1 MGKAARRGGD
11 KYRRMI
17 EMSSQGFWHVSPALT
32 TLDVNAAL
40 CRMLGY
46 RREEMLGRSILDFV
60 DEGNRAVF
68 LESAGHIALQDHRRY
83 EIALTGRGGEQVPC
97 LFSAT
102 TERDA
107 TGEIAGSFA
116 FVTDI
121 TERKRE
127 EEALKSSQRQ
137 LADIIDFLPD
147 ATVVIDKAGKV
158 IAWNRE
164 TEKMTGCKARDI
176 LGHGDYAYAVPFYGT
191 RHPILIDLVREP
203 DAAFEAQYRDIERD
217 GDILRGKSTIT
228 VVRGQPRHLS
238 AWARPLYDATGE
250 VTGSIEC
257 IRDVTELDDYR
268 QHLEAMIERRTEEL
282 RQAKEAAE
290 AATRAKSDFL
300 ANMSHEI
307 RTPMNAIIG
316 FSGLALK
323 SELSPKQRDY
333 LGKIE
338 SSAKALLGII
348 NDILDFS
355 KIEAGR
361 LDMESVAFRVQDVID
376 DVASIIAVQAA
387 KKGLEIVC
395 AVDPRVPASL
405 LGDPLRLGQVLTNL
419 ANNAVKFTETGSV
432 LIKVDWRAGDAQGCT
447 LDFRIEDTGIGMTP
461 EQIAKLFT
469 AFSQADTSVTRK
481 YGGTG
486 LGLAISKRLVFMMGG
501 DIGVES
507 EPGRGS
513 AFRFSAMFGCL
524 QEGSEGECPTP
535 HDWAGRKVLIVDD
548 NEIARIVLSEQIRS
562 FNLAPVAVASGAEA
576 IAELRRA
583 AANGAYDLVLM
594 DWKMPGMDGIE
605 TARRIREDASIG
617 RLPMIVMVSAFGR
630 EEVVKK
636 SQQAGIDT
644 FLIKPVNTSLLFD
657 TLRGAFGDDRLETP
671 PASAP
676 ASTTPC
682 FGGAK
687 VLLVE
692 DNELNQQVATAL
704 LEGADL
710 VVEVAANGQ
719 EALAALGASDYDVVL
734 MDVQMPVMDGFE
746 ATRRLRADPRL
757 ARLPVIA
764 MTAHAMQGA
773 QAACLAAGMNDYV
786 AKPIDPEALFS
797 ALARWIGA
805 SADASGRAPRPPGK
819 SDYRLPATLPGVDIG
834 EGLARLNGNEAL
846 YARLLKSFPER
857 YVCVPREIRQALADG
872 ASERAAQLAHTVKG
886 VAGNLALSGVF
897 ERASH
902 LEDALRGPSG
912 SALDA
917 HLAGL
922 DEEMARVASVLG
934 ALMPDDDVAPTG
946 PTDAAALRAGL
957 AELAGLIEDNNLDA
971 AQCFGALMQRFGA
984 QVLDPAWRTLED
996 SIARFDFDAARLAL
1010 EALEAALPQDPAEGR

>member
-1 MGKAARRGGD
+1 MGKTARRGD
-11 KYRRMI
+11 KFRRMI
-17 EMSSQGFWHVSPALT
+17 EMSSQGFWHISPALT

-40 CRMLGY
+40 CKMLGY

-60 DEGNRAVF
+60 DERNRAVF
-68 LESAGHIALQDHRRY
+68 LASAGRLATQDQRRY
-83 EIALTGRGGEQVPC
+83 EIALTGRGGEPVPC

-102 TERDA
+102 TERDE
-107 TGEIAGSFA
+107 TGAVGGAFA

-147 ATVVIDKAGKV
+147 ATLVIDKAGKV

-164 TEKMTGCKARDI
+164 TEKMTGCKAQDM
-176 LGHGDYAYAVPFYGT
+176 LGQGDYGYAIPFYGS

-203 DAAFEAQYRDIERD
+203 DAMLEAQYRDIERD

-238 AWARPLYDATGE
+238 AWARPLYDGTGE
-250 VTGSIEC
+250 VTGAIEC

-282 RQAKEAAE
+282 RQAKDAAE

-316 FSGLALK
+316 FAGLALK
-323 SELSPKQRDY
+323 SEPNPKQRDY

-361 LDMESVAFRVQDVID
+361 LDMESIAFRPQDVID
-376 DVASIIAVQAA
+376 DVAGVVALAAA

-395 AVDPRVPASL
+395 SVDPRVPASL
-405 LGDPLRLGQVLTNL
+405 IGDPLRLGQVLTNL
-419 ANNAVKFTETGSV
+419 VNNAVKFTDTGSV
-432 LIKVDWRAGDAQGCT
+432 LIKVDWRAGDARACT
-447 LDFRIEDTGIGMTP
+447 LDFRVQDTGIGMTA
-461 EQIAKLFT
+461 QQLAKLFT

-486 LGLAISKRLVFMMGG
+486 LGLAISKRLVSLMGG

-507 EPGRGS
+507 VPGRGS
-513 AFRFSAMFGCL
+513 TFRFSAVFACPQAVL
-524 QEGSEGECPTP
+524 EPACPTT
-535 HDWAGRKVLIVDD
+535 DAWAGRKVLIVDD
-548 NEIARIVLSEQIRS
+548 NEIARVVLSEQLRS

-576 IAELRRA
+576 IAELQRQPTGR
-583 AANGAYDLVLM
+583 AYDLVLM
-594 DWKMPGMDGIE
+594 DWKMPEMDGIE
-605 TARRIREDASIG
+605 TARRIRQDASIG

-636 SQQAGIDT
+636 SQKAGIDT
-644 FLIKPVNTSLLFD
+644 FLIKPVNTALLRD
-657 TLRGAFGDDRLETP
+657 TLMAAFGHGRLETP
-671 PASAP
+671 PPAAQAP
-676 ASTTPC
+676 MAPR

-710 VVEVAANGQ
+710 SVDVAANGEQ
-719 EALAALGASDYDVVL
+719 ALAAIGATDYAAVL

-746 ATRRLRADPRL
+746 ATRRLRAEPRL

-773 QAACLAAGMNDYV
+773 KDACLAAGMNDYV
-786 AKPIDPEALFS
+786 VKPIDPQALFA

-805 SADASGRAPRPPGK
+805 SGEGAGRARGQTQE
-819 SDYRLPATLPGVDIG
+819 SAYRLPPTLPGVDISA
-834 EGLARLNGNEAL
+834 GLARLNGNEAL
-846 YARLLKSFPER
+846 YARLLKGFSDR
-857 YVCVPREIRQALADG
+857 YVCVPQEIRQAIADG

-886 VAGNLALSGVF
+886 SAGNLALSGVF
-897 ERASH
+897 ERASRV
-902 LEDALRGPSG
+902 EDALRGPPG
-912 SALDA
+912 DALDA
-917 HLAGL
+917 QLAGL
-922 DEEMARVASVLG
+922 DEEMARMASVVG
-934 ALMPDDDVAPTG
+934 ALMPDDEGG
-946 PTDAAALRAGL
+946 PDGPPDWTALRAGL
-957 AELAGLIEDNNLDA
+957 VALEALIDDNNLDV
-971 AQCFGALMQRFGA
+971 AQCFGALTKRYA
-984 QVLDPAWRTLED
+984 APPSDPAWRALEK
-996 SIARFDFDAARLAL
+996 SIACFDFDAAKLAL
-1010 EALEAALPQDPAEGR
+1010 AAVAAGLPKDPAEGG